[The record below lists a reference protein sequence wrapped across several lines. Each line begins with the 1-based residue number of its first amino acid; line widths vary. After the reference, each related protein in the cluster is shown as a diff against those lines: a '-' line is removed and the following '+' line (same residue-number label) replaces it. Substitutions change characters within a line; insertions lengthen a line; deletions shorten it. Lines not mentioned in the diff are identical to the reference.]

1 MGNEPRRGGPRLSP
15 TEIRPDPDIT
25 QRLGSKSS
33 GPASQPSQHPASLY
47 ENHPNPPLPPPGS
60 LPPLSPP
67 QLYLAELEAELSLS
81 PPGTFPPPP
90 PGNFASLSPQETSPP
105 LPPGEGR
112 GDGMNVGADLGVRPT

>member
-1 MGNEPRRGGPRLSP
+1 MGDEPRRGGPRLSP

-81 PPGTFPPPP
+81 PPQEPSPLSPLELSLPLP
-90 PGNFASLSPQETSPP
+90 PGNFTPSPP
-105 LPPGEGR
+105 RRGPG
-112 GDGMNVGADLGVRPT
+112 